1 MGINFDLIFR
11 IIIRMHELDKQG
23 IQIGFVDVHFEVKEM
38 YDRQLNDEKVKQ

>member
-1 MGINFDLIFR
+1 
-11 IIIRMHELDKQG
+11 MHELDKQG